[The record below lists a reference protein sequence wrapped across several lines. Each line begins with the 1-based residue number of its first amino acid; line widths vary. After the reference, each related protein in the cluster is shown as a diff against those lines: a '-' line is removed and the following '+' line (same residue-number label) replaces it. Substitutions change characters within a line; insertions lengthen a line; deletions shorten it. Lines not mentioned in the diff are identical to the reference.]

1 MHHPHRKGSWRG
13 ANSNDWE
20 PSRCLGSGMCLICG
34 ILCANKPLSA
44 SSGYVYDSYN
54 YKSFPPPLSLL
65 LVVEVGTPHIS
76 NKLVCVCVCVCV
88 CVRACVFCRHVLSVL
103 ANKHWTGKQITV
115 SKTRPVLLNALYVYY
130 NVKIK
135 VTDEFECFQCYKLG
149 RNVFRPPTK
158 KYKFCYVV
166 SVLFFLTKSVQLT
179 QSGQVVSGWLSP
191 QLPNV
196 LELNLVSHVSTKTRL
211 ANWILVHISI
221 NLILFLVMLWN
232 RKEPFFV
239 RKILGF

>member
-1 MHHPHRKGSWRG
+1 MQISRFLRALGMYTTVIIINRFPHLFLFSW
-13 ANSNDWE
+13 WW
-20 PSRCLGSGMCLICG
+20 
-34 ILCANKPLSA
+34 
-44 SSGYVYDSYN
+44 
-54 YKSFPPPLSLL
+54 
-65 LVVEVGTPHIS
+65 
-76 NKLVCVCVCVCV
+76 KLVPLTSQINWCVCVCVCV

-196 LELNLVSHVSTKTRL
+196 LELNLVSLVSTKTRL